1 MASKTPF
8 IYKSCPVFP
17 GAFLVNGGGS
27 FPIFCSTTNFSN
39 CGMTDI
45 DNSYIVM
52 PGYGLVVED
61 IGSPNVIRLN
71 YINNDS
77 NPVYI
82 KPNLQASDDYVFLY
96 YSDGTAIGSIS
107 GVTTP
112 ALTSA
117 TLTPPQTIIT
127 W

>member
-52 PGYGLVVED
+52 PGYLLIIYYDSGYRNQKDE
-61 IGSPNVIRLN
+61 
-71 YINNDS
+71 INNS
-77 NPVYI
+77 T
-82 KPNLQASDDYVFLY
+82 
-96 YSDGTAIGSIS
+96 GT
-107 GVTTP
+107 
-112 ALTSA
+112 
-117 TLTPPQTIIT
+117 TIIYKRET
-127 W
+127 SENNASSCRLYFGENYTNEIILSGIS